1 MTQNEFEH
9 IAKTIRAQAVN
20 VSQCCGADSVGAE
33 DIAQDTMLKLWMIH
47 DTLSG
52 QKEMR
57 ALAVT
62 IAKRLTIDSH
72 RRQHTEPIDPTYTV
86 IDDCQPAP
94 DIALEANEDQEW
106 LRCRLDRLPAT
117 ELQILRMR
125 QVELRT
131 NDEIAA
137 ILGIE
142 LTSVCTMLSRARHR
156 LLDDIKKRMKGEK

>member
-62 IAKRLTIDSH
+62 IAKR
-72 RRQHTEPIDPTYTV
+72 RHTEPIDPTYTV

-142 LTSVCTMLSRARHR
+142 PTSVCTMLSRARHR

>member
-72 RRQHTEPIDPTYTV
+72 RRQHTEPACTGHS
-86 IDDCQPAP
+86 
-94 DIALEANEDQEW
+94 
-106 LRCRLDRLPAT
+106 
-117 ELQILRMR
+117 
-125 QVELRT
+125 
-131 NDEIAA
+131 
-137 ILGIE
+137 LGSE
-142 LTSVCTMLSRARHR
+142 
-156 LLDDIKKRMKGEK
+156 